1 MDAMH
6 IYDKPDLFS
15 IPLDQEFP
23 DLAPNFSLLYSPLTD
38 SALVADRQWITEFV
52 RALEGKTAPAE
63 NMTGFIDM
71 LQDFDRYPQY
81 EADFTGVSSLAILPT
96 AACNF
101 RCSYCYS
108 RFSRNQDTLDF
119 DQIIAVCGE
128 FIHRNQHNPDSAIIS
143 FMGGGEPMLFPRLLQ
158 AFSWCREYAEQL
170 QLPQLK
176 LQLVTNGSL
185 LTDENIRSLISSGVT
200 VIFSF
205 EILEDVQNRQRSSYS
220 AVRENIRRFTAA
232 GGNAVIRATVT
243 DLNVKL
249 QDQMISEVKENYPA
263 VKQVI
268 FEPVLDTEKFHTPE
282 LFADFFNT
290 FSDNYF
296 QALDSAGKYGIRLGT
311 SLHNRVDAASC
322 RYCLPE
328 WCVTP
333 SGKFTVCHR
342 LSSPEDTGFTENCF
356 GEVSADGNIIFDHA
370 RWERIISENTN
381 LSPHCR
387 NCFARWNCAGGCRIQ
402 NLLFPEKMLPV
413 RCQLTR
419 EFIKKMLLR
428 RIEKMVRKE
437 MGKSSLRELLMES
450 VK

>member
-23 DLAPNFSLLYSPLTD
+23 DLPQHFSLLYSPLTD

-52 RALEGKTAPAE
+52 RALEGKAVPAE
-63 NMTGFIDM
+63 NMTGFIDS
-71 LQDFDRYPQY
+71 LKSFDRYPQY

-108 RFSRNQDTLDF
+108 RFSRNQDALDL

-128 FIHRNQHNPDSAIIS
+128 FIRRNRHDSASMIIS

-158 AFSWCREYAEQL
+158 AVSWCREYAEQQRL
-170 QLPQLK
+170 QLK

-185 LTDENIRSLISSGVT
+185 LTGENIRSLISSGVT

-205 EILEDVQNRQRSSYS
+205 EILEDIQNRQRSSYS
-220 AVRENIRRFTAA
+220 TVRENIRQFTAA
-232 GGNAVIRATVT
+232 GGNAVIRSTVT
-243 DLNVKL
+243 GLNVHL
-249 QDQMISEVKENYPA
+249 QNRMIDEVRENYPA

-282 LFADFFNT
+282 LFAGFFNT
-290 FSDNYF
+290 FTDNYF
-296 QALDSAGKYGIRLGT
+296 QALDSAGKYGIKLTT

-342 LSSPEDTGFTENCF
+342 LSSPEDTGFAENCF
-356 GEVSADGNIIFDHA
+356 GEVTSDGSIIFDNA
-370 RWERIISENTN
+370 RWERIVSENTN
-381 LSPHCR
+381 RAPHCTH
-387 NCFARWNCAGGCRIQ
+387 CFARWNCAGGCRIQ

-428 RIEKMVRKE
+428 RIEKMVREE
-437 MGKSSLRELLMES
+437 MGKSSLRELLAEG